1 MARNRTI
8 VGIDVA
14 KDKVDVALRSAGA
27 EATFANTPSGRRQL
41 VEWVKRHQVDK
52 AVLEAS
58 GGYER
63 SWARLL
69 QEAGLEVWIVDP
81 KRVRRFAQS
90 AGQLAKSDRIDARM
104 IAWFGET
111 FADGIGRQP
120 DRAREELDRLV
131 SARTDLMDL
140 RARLAHLGEDDQPDE
155 VRRCYRKIE
164 KTVSE
169 QVSVLEAAIEAVIE
183 ADARFAEPARLIRSV
198 PNLGKISAAGLIA
211 FLPELGLVSNKQA
224 SALVGVAP
232 YEDSSGKHQGRR
244 FIQGGRR
251 KLRNL
256 LYLPIVGAATRGNP
270 VLKAYYKR
278 LRDNGKEPKVALIA
292 CMRKLIVILNTML
305 ARGQIWDPQKHAV
318 A

>member
-14 KDKVDVALRSAGA
+14 KDKVDVALRSGA
-27 EATFANTPSGRRQL
+27 EATFANPPSGRRQL
-41 VEWVKRHQVDK
+41 VKWVKQHQVDK

-69 QEAGLEVWIVDP
+69 QQAGLEVWIVDP

-90 AGQLAKSDRIDARM
+90 AGQLAKTDRIDARM

-131 SARTDLMDL
+131 SARSDLMEL
-140 RARLAHLGEDDQPDE
+140 RARLAHLGEDDQPDA
-155 VRRCYRKIE
+155 VRRCHRKIE
-164 KTVSE
+164 KSMTE
-169 QVSVLEAAIEAVIE
+169 QVSALEAAIETAIE
-183 ADARFAEPARLIRSV
+183 ANAQFAERARLIRSV
-198 PNLGKISAAGLIA
+198 PNLGKISAAGLVA

-278 LRDNGKEPKVALIA
+278 LRDNGKKPKVALIA
-292 CMRKLIVILNTML
+292 CMRKLIVILNTMV
-305 ARGQIWDPQKHAV
+305 ARGQTWDPQKHAST
-318 A
+318 

>member
-1 MARNRTI
+1 MAQNRTI

-14 KDKVDVALRSAGA
+14 KDKVDVALRSGA

-41 VEWVKRHQVDK
+41 VKWVTQHQVDK
-52 AVLEAS
+52 AVMEAS

-69 QEAGLEVWIVDP
+69 QDDGLEVWIVDP

-90 AGQLAKSDRIDARM
+90 AGQLAKTDRIDARM

-120 DRAREELDRLV
+120 DAAREELDRLV

-140 RARLAHLGEDDQPDE
+140 KTRLAPLGEDDQPDE

-164 KTVSE
+164 KHVKE
-169 QVSVLEAAIEAVIE
+169 QVSALETAIEERIE
-183 ADARFAEPARLIRSV
+183 ANARFAELARLICSV
-198 PNLGKISAAGLIA
+198 PNLGKISVAGLIA
-211 FLPELGLVSNKQA
+211 FLPELGLVANKQA
-224 SALVGVAP
+224 SALVGLAP

-278 LRDNGKEPKVALIA
+278 LRDRGKEPKVALIA
-292 CMRKLIVILNTML
+292 CMRKMIVSLNTMV
-305 ARGQIWDPQKHAV
+305 ARGEMWDPQKHAV

>member
-27 EATFANTPSGRRQL
+27 EATFANTPSGHRQL

>member
-1 MARNRTI
+1 MAQNRTI

-14 KDKVDVALRSAGA
+14 KDKVDVALRSGP
-27 EATFANTPSGRRQL
+27 EASFANTPPGRRQL
-41 VEWVKRHQVDK
+41 VKWVKQHQVDK
-52 AVLEAS
+52 AVMEAS

-69 QEAGLEVWIVDP
+69 QDGGLEVWIVDP

-90 AGQLAKSDRIDARM
+90 AGQLAKTDRIDARM

-120 DRAREELDRLV
+120 DAAREELDRLV
-131 SARTDLMDL
+131 SARTDLKDL
-140 RARLAHLGEDDQPDE
+140 RARFAHLGEDDQPDE

-164 KTVSE
+164 KTMTE
-169 QVSVLEAAIEAVIE
+169 QVSLLEAAIEARVE
-183 ADARFAEPARLIRSV
+183 ANARFAELARIIRSA
-198 PNLGKISAAGLIA
+198 PNMGKISAAGLIA
-211 FLPELGLVSNKQA
+211 FLPELGLVANKQA
-224 SALVGVAP
+224 SALVGLAP

-292 CMRKLIVILNTML
+292 CMRKMIVILNTMV
-305 ARGQIWDPQKHAV
+305 ARGQTWDPQKHAI

>member
-1 MARNRTI
+1 MAQNRTI

-41 VEWVKRHQVDK
+41 VKWVKQHQVSK

-69 QEAGLEVWIVDP
+69 QDAGLEVWIVDP

-90 AGQLAKSDRIDARM
+90 AGQLAKTDRIDARM

-120 DRAREELDRLV
+120 DAAREELDRLV

-140 RARLAHLGEDDQPDE
+140 RARFAHLGEGDQPDE

-164 KTVSE
+164 KTMRE
-169 QVSVLEAAIEAVIE
+169 QVSVLEAAIEARVE
-183 ADARFAEPARLIRSV
+183 ANAQFAERARLICSV
-198 PNLGKISAAGLIA
+198 PNMGKISSAGLIA

-224 SALVGVAP
+224 SALVGVVP

-278 LRDNGKEPKVALIA
+278 LRERGKEPKVALIA
-292 CMRKLIVILNTML
+292 CMRKLIVILNTMV
-305 ARGQIWDPQKHAV
+305 ARGQTWDPQKHAI

>member
-1 MARNRTI
+1 MTQSKTI

-14 KDKVDVALRSAGA
+14 KDKVDVALRAGA

-41 VEWVKRHQVDK
+41 VKWVKQHQVDK
-52 AVLEAS
+52 AVMEAS

-69 QEAGLEVWIVDP
+69 QDAGLEVWIVDP

-90 AGQLAKSDRIDARM
+90 AGQLAKTDKIDARM

-120 DRAREELDRLV
+120 DRAREDLDRLV

-140 RARLAHLGEDDQPDE
+140 RTRLAHLGEDDQPDE
-155 VRRCYRKIE
+155 LRRCYRKIE
-164 KTVSE
+164 KTMTE
-169 QVSVLEAAIEAVIE
+169 QVSLLEAAIEARV
-183 ADARFAEPARLIRSV
+183 AANARFVELARIIRSV
-198 PNLGKISAAGLIA
+198 PNLGRISVAGVIA

-278 LRDNGKEPKVALIA
+278 LRDKGKEPKVALIA
-292 CMRKLIVILNTML
+292 CMRKLIVILNTMV
-305 ARGQIWDPQKHAV
+305 ARGQTWDPQKHAI

>member
-1 MARNRTI
+1 MAQNRTI

-41 VEWVKRHQVDK
+41 VKWVKQHQVGK

-69 QEAGLEVWIVDP
+69 QDAGLEVWVVDP

-90 AGQLAKSDRIDARM
+90 AGQLAKTDRIDARM

-120 DRAREELDRLV
+120 DAAREELDRLV

-140 RARLAHLGEDDQPDE
+140 RARFAHLGEDDQPDE

-164 KTVSE
+164 KTMRE
-169 QVSVLEAAIEAVIE
+169 QVSVLEAAIEARVE
-183 ADARFAEPARLIRSV
+183 ANAQFAERARLICSV
-198 PNLGKISAAGLIA
+198 PNMGKISSAGLIA

-224 SALVGVAP
+224 SALVGVVP

-256 LYLPIVGAATRGNP
+256 LYLPIGAATRGNP

-278 LRDNGKEPKVALIA
+278 LREKGKEPKVALIA
-292 CMRKLIVILNTML
+292 CMRKLIVILNTMV
-305 ARGQIWDPQKHAV
+305 ARGQTWDPQKHAI

>member
-1 MARNRTI
+1 MAQNRTI

-41 VEWVKRHQVDK
+41 VKWVKQHQVSK

-69 QEAGLEVWIVDP
+69 QDAGLEVWIVDP

-90 AGQLAKSDRIDARM
+90 AGQLAKTDRIDARM

-164 KTVSE
+164 KDVKE
-169 QVSVLEAAIEAVIE
+169 QVSVLEAAIEARIE
-183 ADARFAEPARLIRSV
+183 ANAQFAELARLICSV
-198 PNLGKISAAGLIA
+198 PNMGKISSAGLIA

-224 SALVGVAP
+224 SALVGVVP

-278 LRDNGKEPKVALIA
+278 LRENGKEPKVALIA
-292 CMRKLIVILNTML
+292 CMRKLIVILNTMV
-305 ARGQIWDPQKHAV
+305 ARGQIWDPQKHAI

>member
-1 MARNRTI
+1 MAQHRTI

-14 KDKVDVALRSAGA
+14 KDKVDVALRSGP
-27 EATFANTPSGRRQL
+27 EATFANTPAGCRQL
-41 VEWVKRHQVDK
+41 VKWVKQHQVDK

-90 AGQLAKSDRIDARM
+90 AGQLAKTDRIDARM

-120 DRAREELDRLV
+120 DAAREELDQLV

-140 RARLAHLGEDDQPDE
+140 SRRLAHLGQDDQPDE

-164 KTVSE
+164 KTMKE
-169 QVSVLEAAIEAVIE
+169 QVAALEAAIEARV
-183 ADARFAEPARLIRSV
+183 AAVARFAELARIIRSV
-198 PNLGKISAAGLIA
+198 PNLGRISVAGVIA
-211 FLPELGLVSNKQA
+211 FLPELGLVHSKQA
-224 SALVGVAP
+224 SALVGVVP

-278 LRDNGKEPKVALIA
+278 LRANIA
-292 CMRKLIVILNTML
+292 PPL
-305 ARGQIWDPQKHAV
+305 AACLLKRDSSEGDLCRTL
-318 A
+318 

>member
-1 MARNRTI
+1 MAQNRTI

-14 KDKVDVALRSAGA
+14 KDKVDVALRSGPQAS
-27 EATFANTPSGRRQL
+27 FPNTPSGRRQL
-41 VEWVKRHQVDK
+41 VKWVKQHQVDK
-52 AVLEAS
+52 AVMEAS

-69 QEAGLEVWIVDP
+69 QDGGLEVWIVDP

-90 AGQLAKSDRIDARM
+90 AGQLAKTDRIDARM

-120 DRAREELDRLV
+120 DAAREELDRLV

-140 RARLAHLGEDDQPDE
+140 RARLAHLGEDDQPDQI
-155 VRRCYRKIE
+155 RRCYRKIE
-164 KTVSE
+164 KNIKE
-169 QVSVLEAAIEAVIE
+169 QVSALEAAIEARVE
-183 ADARFAEPARLIRSV
+183 ANARFAELARIIGSV
-198 PNLGKISAAGLIA
+198 PNLGKISSAGLIA
-211 FLPELGLVSNKQA
+211 FLPELGLVANKQA
-224 SALVGVAP
+224 SALVGLAP

-278 LRDNGKEPKVALIA
+278 LRNNGKEPKVALIA
-292 CMRKLIVILNTML
+292 CMRKLIVILNTMV
-305 ARGQIWDPQKHAV
+305 ARGQTWDPQKHAI

>member
-1 MARNRTI
+1 MAQNRTI

-14 KDKVDVALRSAGA
+14 KDKVDVALRSGP
-27 EATFANTPSGRRQL
+27 EASFANTPPGRRQL
-41 VEWVKRHQVDK
+41 VKWVKQHQVDK
-52 AVLEAS
+52 AVMEAS

-69 QEAGLEVWIVDP
+69 QDAGLEVWIVDP

-90 AGQLAKSDRIDARM
+90 AGQLAKTDRIDARM

-111 FADGIGRQP
+111 FADGTGRQP
-120 DRAREELDRLV
+120 DAAREELDRLV
-131 SARTDLMDL
+131 SARTDLLEL
-140 RARLAHLGEDDQPDE
+140 RRRLAHLGDDDQPDE
-155 VRRCYRKIE
+155 VRRCSRKIE
-164 KTVSE
+164 KTVAE
-169 QVSVLEAAIEAVIE
+169 QVSALEAAVEARVAAE
-183 ADARFAEPARLIRSV
+183 PRFAELARIIRSV
-198 PNLGKISAAGLIA
+198 PNLGRISVAGVIA
-211 FLPELGLVSNKQA
+211 FLPELGLVRNKQA
-224 SALVGVAP
+224 TALVGVVP

-256 LYLPIVGAATRGNP
+256 LYLPVVGAATRGNP

-278 LRDNGKEPKVALIA
+278 LRANGKEPKVALIA
-292 CMRKLIVILNTML
+292 CMRKLIVILNTMVT
-305 ARGQIWDPQKHAV
+305 RGELWDPHKHAI

>member
-1 MARNRTI
+1 MAQNRTI

-14 KDKVDVALRSAGA
+14 KDKVDVALRAGP
-27 EATFANTPSGRRQL
+27 EASFPNTPSGRRQL
-41 VEWVKRHQVDK
+41 VKWVKQHQVSK

-69 QEAGLEVWIVDP
+69 QDAGLEVWIVDP

-90 AGQLAKSDRIDARM
+90 AGQLAKTDRIDARM

-140 RARLAHLGEDDQPDE
+140 RARFAHLGEDDQPDE

-164 KTVSE
+164 KDVKE
-169 QVSVLEAAIEAVIE
+169 QVSLLEAAIAARIE
-183 ADARFAEPARLIRSV
+183 ANAHFAELARIIRSA
-198 PNLGKISAAGLIA
+198 PNMGKISAAGLIA
-211 FLPELGLVSNKQA
+211 FLPELGLVANKQA
-224 SALVGVAP
+224 SALVGLAP

-292 CMRKLIVILNTML
+292 CMRKMIVILNTMV
-305 ARGQIWDPQKHAV
+305 ARGQMWDPQKHAI

>member
-1 MARNRTI
+1 MAQTRTI

-14 KDKVDVALRSAGA
+14 KDKVDVALRSAGT
-27 EATFANTPSGRRQL
+27 EATFANTPPGRRQL
-41 VEWVKRHQVDK
+41 VKWVKQHQVDK
-52 AVLEAS
+52 AVMEAS

-69 QEAGLEVWIVDP
+69 QDAGLEVWIVDP

-90 AGQLAKSDRIDARM
+90 AGQLAKTDRIDARM

-120 DRAREELDRLV
+120 DAAREELDRLV

-140 RARLAHLGEDDQPDE
+140 RARFAHLGEDDQPDE

-164 KTVSE
+164 KTMTE
-169 QVSVLEAAIEAVIE
+169 QVAVLEVAIEARVE
-183 ADARFAEPARLIRSV
+183 ANAQFAERARIIRSV
-198 PNLGKISAAGLIA
+198 PNLGKISSAGLIA

-278 LRDNGKEPKVALIA
+278 LRENGKEPKVALIA
-292 CMRKLIVILNTML
+292 CMRKLIVILNTMV
-305 ARGQIWDPQKHAV
+305 ARGETWDPQKHAI

>member
-1 MARNRTI
+1 MAQNRTI

-14 KDKVDVALRSAGA
+14 RDKVDVALRGGPEGS
-27 EATFANTPSGRRQL
+27 FPNTPAGRRQL
-41 VEWVKRHQVDK
+41 VKWVRQHQVDK

-81 KRVRRFAQS
+81 RRVRRFAQS

-111 FADGIGRQP
+111 FADGVGRQP
-120 DRAREELDRLV
+120 DPAREELDRLV

-140 RARLAHLGEDDQPDE
+140 RARLAHLGEADQPAE
-155 VRRCYRKIE
+155 IRRCHRRIE
-164 KTVSE
+164 NSLKE
-169 QVSVLEAAIEAVIE
+169 QVAVLEAAIEERIE
-183 ADARFAEPARLIRSV
+183 ANAQFAERARLIRSV
-198 PNLGKISAAGLIA
+198 PNLGSISAAGLIA
-211 FLPELGLVSNKQA
+211 FLPELGHVSGRQA
-224 SALVGVAP
+224 AALVGVAP
-232 YEDSSGKHQGRR
+232 YEDSSGTRQGRR

-270 VLKAYYKR
+270 VLKAHYRR
-278 LRDNGKEPKVALIA
+278 LREKGKEPKVALVA

-305 ARGQIWDPQKHAV
+305 ARGQTWDPQKHAL

>member
-1 MARNRTI
+1 MAQNRTI

-14 KDKVDVALRSAGA
+14 KDKVDVALRSAGT

-41 VEWVKRHQVDK
+41 VKWVKQHQVSK

-69 QEAGLEVWIVDP
+69 QDAGLEVWIVDP

-120 DRAREELDRLV
+120 DAAREELDRLV
-131 SARTDLMDL
+131 SARTDLIDL
-140 RARLAHLGEDDQPDE
+140 RARFAHLGEDDQPDE
-155 VRRCYRKIE
+155 VRRCYRTIE
-164 KTVSE
+164 KTMTE
-169 QVSVLEAAIEAVIE
+169 QVSVLEAAIEARVE
-183 ADARFAEPARLIRSV
+183 ANARFAERARLICSV
-198 PNLGKISAAGLIA
+198 PNMGKISAAGLLA

-278 LRDNGKEPKVALIA
+278 LRERGKEPKVALIA
-292 CMRKLIVILNTML
+292 CMRKLIVILNTMV
-305 ARGQIWDPQKHAV
+305 ARGETWDSQKHAI

>member
-1 MARNRTI
+1 MAQNRTI
-8 VGIDVA
+8 VGIDIA
-14 KDKVDVALRSAGA
+14 KDKVDVALRAAGI
-27 EATFANTPSGRRQL
+27 EASFENTPSGRRQL
-41 VEWVKRHQVDK
+41 VKWVKQHQVDK
-52 AVLEAS
+52 AVMEAS

-69 QEAGLEVWIVDP
+69 QDAGLEVWIVDP

-90 AGQLAKSDRIDARM
+90 AGQLAKTDRIDARM

-120 DRAREELDRLV
+120 DAAREELDRLV
-131 SARTDLMDL
+131 SARTDLMEL
-140 RARLAHLGEDDQPDE
+140 RRRLAHLGEDDQPDQ

-164 KTVSE
+164 RDMKE
-169 QVSVLEAAIEAVIE
+169 QVAALEATIETRVAAE
-183 ADARFAEPARLIRSV
+183 PRFAELARIIRSV
-198 PNLGKISAAGLIA
+198 PNLGRISVAGVIA
-211 FLPELGLVSNKQA
+211 FLPELGLVRNKQA
-224 SALVGVAP
+224 SALVGLAP

-292 CMRKLIVILNTML
+292 CMRKMIVILNTMG
-305 ARGQIWDPQKHAV
+305 ARGETWDPQKHAI

>member
-1 MARNRTI
+1 MAQNRTI

-14 KDKVDVALRSAGA
+14 KDKVDVALRSGP
-27 EATFANTPSGRRQL
+27 EASFANTPRGRRQL
-41 VEWVKRHQVDK
+41 VEWAKQHQVDK
-52 AVLEAS
+52 AVMEAS

-90 AGQLAKSDRIDARM
+90 AGQLAKTDRIDARM

-120 DRAREELDRLV
+120 DRAREELDRRV

-140 RARLAHLGEDDQPDE
+140 RARFAHLGEDDQPDE

-164 KTVSE
+164 KAVTE
-169 QVSVLEAAIEAVIE
+169 QVSLLEAAIETRIKANE
-183 ADARFAEPARLIRSV
+183 RFAELARIIRSV
-198 PNLGKISAAGLIA
+198 PNLGKISSAGVIA
-211 FLPELGLVSNKQA
+211 FLPELGLASNKQA
-224 SALVGVAP
+224 PALVGVVP
-232 YEDSSGKHQGRR
+232 YEDSSGTHQGRR

-278 LRDNGKEPKVALIA
+278 LRDKGKEPKVALIA
-292 CMRKLIVILNTML
+292 CMRKLIVILNTMV
-305 ARGQIWDPQKHAV
+305 ARGELWDPKKHAI

>member
-1 MARNRTI
+1 VM
-8 VGIDVA
+8 
-14 KDKVDVALRSAGA
+14 
-27 EATFANTPSGRRQL
+27 
-41 VEWVKRHQVDK
+41 
-52 AVLEAS
+52 EAS
-58 GGYER
+58 GGFER
-63 SWARLL
+63 NWARLL
-69 QEAGLEVWIVDP
+69 QDAGLEVWIVDP

-90 AGQLAKSDRIDARM
+90 AGQLAKTDRIDARM

-120 DRAREELDRLV
+120 DAAREELDRLV
-131 SARTDLMDL
+131 SARTDLKDL
-140 RARLAHLGEDDQPDE
+140 RTRLAHLGEDDQPDE

-164 KTVSE
+164 KHVTE
-169 QVSVLEAAIEAVIE
+169 QVAALEAAIEARVE
-183 ADARFAEPARLIRSV
+183 ANARFVELARLIRSV
-198 PNLGKISAAGLIA
+198 PNLGKISVAGLIA
-211 FLPELGLVSNKQA
+211 FLPELGLVPNKQA
-224 SALVGVAP
+224 SALVGLAP

-278 LRDNGKEPKVALIA
+278 LRERGKEPKVALIA
-292 CMRKLIVILNTML
+292 CMRKLIVILNTMV
-305 ARGQIWDPQKHAV
+305 ARGETWDEQKHAI

>member
-1 MARNRTI
+1 MAQSRTI

-14 KDKVDVALRSAGA
+14 KDKVDVALRAGA
-27 EATFANTPSGRRQL
+27 EASFANTPSGRRQL
-41 VEWVKRHQVDK
+41 VKWVKQHQVDK
-52 AVLEAS
+52 AVMEAS

-63 SWARLL
+63 DWARLL
-69 QEAGLEVWIVDP
+69 QDAGLEVWIVDP

-90 AGQLAKSDRIDARM
+90 AGQLAKTDRIDARM

-120 DRAREELDRLV
+120 DAAREELDRLV
-131 SARTDLMDL
+131 SARTDLVDL
-140 RARLAHLGEDDQPDE
+140 RTRLAHLGEDDQPDE

-164 KTVSE
+164 KHVKE
-169 QVSVLEAAIEAVIE
+169 QVAALEATIEARVE
-183 ADARFAEPARLIRSV
+183 ANARFVELARLIRSV
-198 PNLGKISAAGLIA
+198 PNLGKISVAGLIA
-211 FLPELGLVSNKQA
+211 FLPELGRVPNKQA
-224 SALVGVAP
+224 SALVGLAP

-278 LRDNGKEPKVALIA
+278 LRERGKEPKVALIA
-292 CMRKLIVILNTML
+292 CMRKLIVILNTMV
-305 ARGQIWDPQKHAV
+305 ARGETWDPQKHAI

>member
-1 MARNRTI
+1 MAQNRTI

-14 KDKVDVALRSAGA
+14 KDKVDVALRSGPQAS
-27 EATFANTPSGRRQL
+27 FANTPSGRRQL
-41 VEWVKRHQVDK
+41 VKWVKQHQVDK

-69 QEAGLEVWIVDP
+69 QDGGLEVWIVDP

-90 AGQLAKSDRIDARM
+90 AGQLAKTDRIDARM

-164 KTVSE
+164 KTMTE
-169 QVSVLEAAIEAVIE
+169 QVSLLEAAIEARVE
-183 ADARFAEPARLIRSV
+183 ANARFAERARIIRSA
-198 PNLGKISAAGLIA
+198 PNMGKISAAGLIA
-211 FLPELGLVSNKQA
+211 FLPELGLVANKQA
-224 SALVGVAP
+224 SALVGLAP

-278 LRDNGKEPKVALIA
+278 LRDNGKQPKVALIA
-292 CMRKLIVILNTML
+292 CMRKMIVILNTMV
-305 ARGQIWDPQKHAV
+305 ARGQTWDPQKHAI

>member
-1 MARNRTI
+1 MAQNRTI

-41 VEWVKRHQVDK
+41 VKWVKQHQVSK

-69 QEAGLEVWIVDP
+69 QDAGLEVWIVDP

-90 AGQLAKSDRIDARM
+90 AGQLAKTDKIDARM

-120 DRAREELDRLV
+120 DAAREELDRLV

-140 RARLAHLGEDDQPDE
+140 RARFAHLGEDDQPDE

-164 KTVSE
+164 KNMRE
-169 QVSVLEAAIEAVIE
+169 QVSVLEAAIEARVE
-183 ADARFAEPARLIRSV
+183 ANAQFAERARLICSV
-198 PNLGKISAAGLIA
+198 PNMGKISSAGLIA

-224 SALVGVAP
+224 SALVGVVP

-278 LRDNGKEPKVALIA
+278 LREKGKEPKVALIA
-292 CMRKLIVILNTML
+292 CMRKLIVILNTMV
-305 ARGQIWDPQKHAV
+305 ARGQTWDPQKHAI

>member
-140 RARLAHLGEDDQPDE
+140 RARFAHLGEDDQPDE

-270 VLKAYYKR
+270 VLKACYKR

>member
-1 MARNRTI
+1 MAQNRTI

-14 KDKVDVALRSAGA
+14 KDKVDVALRSGS
-27 EATFANTPSGRRQL
+27 EASFANTPSGRRQL
-41 VEWVKRHQVDK
+41 VKWVKQHQVDK
-52 AVLEAS
+52 AVMEAS

-69 QEAGLEVWIVDP
+69 QDGGLEVWIVDP

-90 AGQLAKSDRIDARM
+90 AGQLAKTDRIDARM

-120 DRAREELDRLV
+120 DAAREELDRLV
-131 SARTDLMDL
+131 SARTDLKDL
-140 RARLAHLGEDDQPDE
+140 MARVAHLGEDDQPDE

-164 KTVSE
+164 KTMTE
-169 QVSVLEAAIEAVIE
+169 QVSLLEAAIEARVE
-183 ADARFAEPARLIRSV
+183 ANARFAELARIIRSA
-198 PNLGKISAAGLIA
+198 PNMGKISAAGLIA
-211 FLPELGLVSNKQA
+211 FLPELGLVANKQA
-224 SALVGVAP
+224 SALVGLAP

-292 CMRKLIVILNTML
+292 CMRKMIVILNTMV
-305 ARGQIWDPQKHAV
+305 ARGQTWDPQKHAI

>member
-1 MARNRTI
+1 MAQNRTI

-14 KDKVDVALRSAGA
+14 KDKVDVALRSAGV

-41 VEWVKRHQVDK
+41 VKWVKQHQVGK

-69 QEAGLEVWIVDP
+69 QDAGLEVWIVDP

-90 AGQLAKSDRIDARM
+90 AGQLAKTDRIDARM

-120 DRAREELDRLV
+120 DAAREELDRLV

-140 RARLAHLGEDDQPDE
+140 RARFAHLGEDDQPDE
-155 VRRCYRKIE
+155 VRRCYSKIE
-164 KTVSE
+164 KTMRE
-169 QVSVLEAAIEAVIE
+169 QVSVLEAAIEAAIE
-183 ADARFAEPARLIRSV
+183 ADARFAERARLIRSV
-198 PNLGKISAAGLIA
+198 PNMGKISAAGVVA

-224 SALVGVAP
+224 CALVGVAP
-232 YEDSSGKHQGRR
+232 YEDSSGKHHGRR

-256 LYLPIVGAATRGNP
+256 LYLPIVGAATRGNL

-278 LRDNGKEPKVALIA
+278 LREKGKEPKVALIA
-292 CMRKLIVILNTML
+292 CMRKLIVILNTMV
-305 ARGQIWDPQKHAV
+305 ARGQTWDPQKHAI

>member
-1 MARNRTI
+1 MAQNRTI

-14 KDKVDVALRSAGA
+14 KDKVDVALRSAGT

-41 VEWVKRHQVDK
+41 VKWAKQHKVDK
-52 AVLEAS
+52 AVMEAS

-90 AGQLAKSDRIDARM
+90 AGQLAKTDRIDARM

-111 FADGIGRQP
+111 FADGVGRQP
-120 DRAREELDRLV
+120 DAAREELDRLV
-131 SARTDLMDL
+131 SARTDLKDL
-140 RARLAHLGEDDQPDE
+140 KTRLARLGDDDQPAE
-155 VRRCYRKIE
+155 VRHCHRKIE
-164 KTVSE
+164 KIMEAQISA
-169 QVSVLEAAIEAVIE
+169 LEAAIEAKVE
-183 ADARFAEPARLIRSV
+183 ANARFVELARIIRSV
-198 PNLGKISAAGLIA
+198 PNLGSISVAGVIA
-211 FLPELGLVSNKQA
+211 FLPELGLVRNKQA

-278 LRDNGKEPKVALIA
+278 LSERGKEPKVALIA
-292 CMRKLIVILNTML
+292 CMRKLIVILNTMV
-305 ARGQIWDPQKHAV
+305 ARGETWDPQKHALP
-318 A
+318 

>member
-1 MARNRTI
+1 MAQTRTI

-14 KDKVDVALRSAGA
+14 KDKVDVALRAGA
-27 EATFANTPSGRRQL
+27 EASFPNTPSGRRQL
-41 VEWVKRHQVDK
+41 VKWVRQHQVDK
-52 AVLEAS
+52 AVMEAS

-90 AGQLAKSDRIDARM
+90 AGQLAKTDRIDARM

-131 SARTDLMDL
+131 GARTDLVDL
-140 RARLAHLGEDDQPDE
+140 RKRLGHLGEADQPDE
-155 VRRCYRKIE
+155 IRRCYRKIE
-164 KTVSE
+164 KTLEE
-169 QVSVLEAAIEAVIE
+169 QVSLLEAAIEERIDAN
-183 ADARFAEPARLIRSV
+183 ARFAELARIIRSV
-198 PNLGKISAAGLIA
+198 PNLGRISVAGAIA
-211 FLPELGLVSNKQA
+211 FLPELGLVGNKQA
-224 SALVGVAP
+224 PALVGVVP
-232 YEDSSGKHQGRR
+232 YEDSSGTHQGRR

-270 VLKAYYKR
+270 VLKAYYER
-278 LRDNGKEPKVALIA
+278 LRERGKPPKVALIA
-292 CMRKLIVILNTML
+292 CMRKLIVILNTMV
-305 ARGQIWDPQKHAV
+305 ARGELWDPQKHAI

>member
-1 MARNRTI
+1 MAQNRTI

-41 VEWVKRHQVDK
+41 VKWVKQHQVSK

-69 QEAGLEVWIVDP
+69 QDAGLEVWIVDP

-90 AGQLAKSDRIDARM
+90 AGQLAKTDRIDARM

-120 DRAREELDRLV
+120 DAAREELDRLV

-140 RARLAHLGEDDQPDE
+140 RARFAHLGEDDQPDE
-155 VRRCYRKIE
+155 VRRCSRKIE
-164 KTVSE
+164 KNLKE
-169 QVSVLEAAIEAVIE
+169 QVSALEAAIEAAVE
-183 ADARFAEPARLIRSV
+183 ADARFAERARIIRSV
-198 PNLGKISAAGLIA
+198 PNMGKISAAGLIA

-224 SALVGVAP
+224 SALVGVVP

-292 CMRKLIVILNTML
+292 CMRKLIVILNTMV
-305 ARGQIWDPQKHAV
+305 ARGQTWDPQKHAI

>member
-169 QVSVLEAAIEAVIE
+169 QVSVLEATIEAVIE

>member
-1 MARNRTI
+1 MAQNRTI

-14 KDKVDVALRSAGA
+14 KDKVDVALRAAGI
-27 EATFANTPSGRRQL
+27 EASFANTPPGRRQL
-41 VEWVKRHQVDK
+41 VKWVKQHQVDK
-52 AVLEAS
+52 AVMEAS

-90 AGQLAKSDRIDARM
+90 AGQLAKTDRIDARM

-120 DRAREELDRLV
+120 DAAREELDRLV
-131 SARTDLMDL
+131 SARTDLMEL
-140 RARLAHLGEDDQPDE
+140 RRRLTHLSEDDQPDQ

-164 KTVSE
+164 KDMKE
-169 QVSVLEAAIEAVIE
+169 QVAALEAAIEAKVAAE
-183 ADARFAEPARLIRSV
+183 PRFAELARIIRSV
-198 PNLGKISAAGLIA
+198 PNLGRISVAGVIA
-211 FLPELGLVSNKQA
+211 FLPELGLVRNKQA
-224 SALVGVAP
+224 SALLGVAP
-232 YEDSSGKHQGRR
+232 YEDSSGTHQGRR

-256 LYLPIVGAATRGNP
+256 LYLPVVGAATRGNP

-292 CMRKLIVILNTML
+292 CMRKMIVILNTMV
-305 ARGQIWDPQKHAV
+305 ARGELWDPQKHAI

>member
-1 MARNRTI
+1 MAQNRTI

-14 KDKVDVALRSAGA
+14 KDKVDVALRSAGV

-41 VEWVKRHQVDK
+41 VKWVKQHQVGK

-69 QEAGLEVWIVDP
+69 QDAGLEVWIVDP

-90 AGQLAKSDRIDARM
+90 AGQLAKTDRIDARM
-104 IAWFGET
+104 IAWFAET

-120 DRAREELDRLV
+120 DVAREELDRLV

-140 RARLAHLGEDDQPDE
+140 RTRWAHLGEDDQPDE
-155 VRRCYRKIE
+155 LRRCYRKIE
-164 KTVSE
+164 KTMTE
-169 QVSVLEAAIEAVIE
+169 QVSLLEAAIEARV
-183 ADARFAEPARLIRSV
+183 AANARFVELARIIRSV
-198 PNLGKISAAGLIA
+198 PNLGRISVAGVIA

-224 SALVGVAP
+224 CALVGVAP

-256 LYLPIVGAATRGNP
+256 LYLPIVGAATRGNL

-278 LRDNGKEPKVALIA
+278 LREKGKEPKVALIA
-292 CMRKLIVILNTML
+292 CMRKLIVILNTMV
-305 ARGQIWDPQKHAV
+305 ARGQTWDPQKHAI

>member
-1 MARNRTI
+1 MAQNRTI

-41 VEWVKRHQVDK
+41 VKWVKQHQVDK
-52 AVLEAS
+52 AVMEAS

-69 QEAGLEVWIVDP
+69 QDGGIEVWIVDP

-90 AGQLAKSDRIDARM
+90 AGQLAKTDRIDARM

-120 DRAREELDRLV
+120 DVAREELDRLV

-140 RARLAHLGEDDQPDE
+140 RTRLADLGEDDQPDE
-155 VRRCYRKIE
+155 VRRCYRRID
-164 KTVSE
+164 KTMTE
-169 QVSVLEAAIEAVIE
+169 QVSLLEAAIEARV
-183 ADARFAEPARLIRSV
+183 AANARFVELARIIRSV
-198 PNLGKISAAGLIA
+198 PNLGRISVAGLLA
-211 FLPELGLVSNKQA
+211 FLPELGLVANKQA

-278 LRDNGKEPKVALIA
+278 LRERGKEPKVALIA
-292 CMRKLIVILNTML
+292 CMRKLIVILNTMV
-305 ARGQIWDPQKHAV
+305 ARGELWDPQKHAV

>member
-1 MARNRTI
+1 MAQNRTI

-14 KDKVDVALRSAGA
+14 KDKVDVALRSGA

-41 VEWVKRHQVDK
+41 VKWVKQHQVSK

-69 QEAGLEVWIVDP
+69 QDAGLEVWIVDP

-90 AGQLAKSDRIDARM
+90 AGQLAKTDRIDARM

-120 DRAREELDRLV
+120 DAAREELDRLV

-164 KTVSE
+164 KDVKE
-169 QVSVLEAAIEAVIE
+169 QVSVLEAAIEARIE
-183 ADARFAEPARLIRSV
+183 ANAQFAERARLICSV
-198 PNLGKISAAGLIA
+198 PNMGKISSAGLIA

-224 SALVGVAP
+224 SALVGVVP

-278 LRDNGKEPKVALIA
+278 LRENGKEPKVALIA
-292 CMRKLIVILNTML
+292 CMRKLIVILNTMV
-305 ARGQIWDPQKHAV
+305 ARGQTWDPQKHAI

>member
-1 MARNRTI
+1 MAQNRTI

-14 KDKVDVALRSAGA
+14 KDKVDVALRSVGA
-27 EATFANTPSGRRQL
+27 EASFANTPSGRRQL
-41 VEWVKRHQVDK
+41 VKWVKQHQVDK

-69 QEAGLEVWIVDP
+69 QDGGLEVWIVDP

-90 AGQLAKSDRIDARM
+90 AGQLAKTDRIDARM

-140 RARLAHLGEDDQPDE
+140 RARFAHLGEDDQPDE

-164 KTVSE
+164 KNMRE
-169 QVSVLEAAIEAVIE
+169 QVSLLEAAIEARVE
-183 ADARFAEPARLIRSV
+183 ANAQFAERARIIRSV
-198 PNLGKISAAGLIA
+198 PNLGKISSAGLVA

-278 LRDNGKEPKVALIA
+278 LRERGKEPKVALIA
-292 CMRKLIVILNTML
+292 CMRKLIVILNTMV
-305 ARGQIWDPQKHAV
+305 ARGEIWDPQKHAI

>member
-1 MARNRTI
+1 MAQSKTI

-14 KDKVDVALRSAGA
+14 KDKVDVALRAGA

-41 VEWVKRHQVDK
+41 VKWVKQHQVDK
-52 AVLEAS
+52 AVMEAS

-69 QEAGLEVWIVDP
+69 QDGGLEVWIVDP

-90 AGQLAKSDRIDARM
+90 AGQLAKTDKIDARM

-120 DRAREELDRLV
+120 DRAREDLDRLV

-140 RARLAHLGEDDQPDE
+140 RTRLAHLGEDDQPDE

-164 KTVSE
+164 KHVTE
-169 QVSVLEAAIEAVIE
+169 QVSLLEAAIEDRVA
-183 ADARFAEPARLIRSV
+183 ANARFVELARIIRSV
-198 PNLGKISAAGLIA
+198 PNLGRISVAGVIA
-211 FLPELGLVSNKQA
+211 FLPELGLVANKQA

-278 LRDNGKEPKVALIA
+278 LRDKGKEPKVALIA
-292 CMRKLIVILNTML
+292 CMRKLIVILNTMV
-305 ARGQIWDPQKHAV
+305 ARGETWDPQKHAI

>member
-1 MARNRTI
+1 MAQNRTI

-14 KDKVDVALRSAGA
+14 KDKVDVALRAAGI
-27 EATFANTPSGRRQL
+27 EASFANTPPGRRQL
-41 VEWVKRHQVDK
+41 VKWVKQHQLDK
-52 AVLEAS
+52 AVMEAS

-90 AGQLAKSDRIDARM
+90 AGQLAKTDRIDARM

-120 DRAREELDRLV
+120 DAAREELDRLV
-131 SARTDLMDL
+131 SARTDLMEL
-140 RARLAHLGEDDQPDE
+140 RRRLTHLSEDDQPDQ

-164 KTVSE
+164 KDMKE
-169 QVSVLEAAIEAVIE
+169 QVAALEAAIEAKVAAE
-183 ADARFAEPARLIRSV
+183 PRFAELARIIRSV
-198 PNLGKISAAGLIA
+198 PNLGRISVAGVIA
-211 FLPELGLVSNKQA
+211 FLPELGLVRNKQA
-224 SALVGVAP
+224 SALVGVVP

-292 CMRKLIVILNTML
+292 CMRKMIVILNTMV
-305 ARGQIWDPQKHAV
+305 ARGELWDPQKHAI